1 MTSVAGAAEISDGAI
16 ALRALAE
23 DELPR
28 AHAMSLAE
36 DAREFIIAGTL
47 DRLRGDYDAPD
58 IELLAIVETAA
69 EADGLAGYFVL
80 VLEPDGAGVE
90 CRRIVVGRKN
100 RGIGKRAMALLDR
113 YCREV
118 LDRRRIW
125 LDVYDFNARGR
136 RVYESSGYRY
146 TGRAERDGKT
156 LWYYEKQL

>member
-1 MTSVAGAAEISDGAI
+1 MSRKSSAVEISDGTI

-36 DAREFIIAGTL
+36 DARDFIIAGSL
-47 DRLRGDYDAPD
+47 DRLRADYASPD

-69 EADGLAGYFVL
+69 KVDNLAGYFVL
-80 VLEPDGAGVE
+80 VLEPDDAGVE

-113 YCREV
+113 YCQEI
-118 LDRRRIW
+118 LARRRIW
-125 LDVYDFNARGR
+125 LDVYDFNYRGR
-136 RVYESSGYRY
+136 RVYESSGYRF
-146 TGRAERDGKT
+146 TGQAERDGKI
-156 LWYYEKQL
+156 LCYYEKEL